1 MAVNKIVIDNEVKID
16 LTADTV
22 SPSTLALGITAHDKS
37 GELITGTM
45 ESGIPTST
53 NITNA
58 SHLFLGGR
66 LIDYRTVF
74 TFNGVRNCSYMFSG
88 CSTVEDL
95 SNVTIKDSGSNYYFS
110 LEGMFNNCSS
120 LKKLPNFIGTYV
132 LREYPFTGMFKGCSS
147 LVSIPANLFNYNFY
161 LGDSRGIAYMFYGCE
176 SLTTIPNLRIGYNSA
191 YTNGVTEDREGQWVN
206 LYQFA
211 FFECE
216 SLTAITNIPV
226 YSIADYQQKQNM
238 FDNTFTN
245 TYNVSSVTFIT
256 NNGVPYASNINNAT
270 IDLTSTG
277 HWGTL
282 DDGSTRPLSQSV
294 YNHISAVETI
304 NTLPDTTGSQYGRNV
319 IKFKK
324 NAGSA
329 TSGGAINTL
338 TEEEIAVATAKGWTV
353 ALVGLIN

>member
-1 MAVNKIVIDNEVKID
+1 MAVNKIVINDEIKID

-37 GELITGTM
+37 GNVITGTM
-45 ESGIPTST
+45 ESGIPTSI
-53 NITNA
+53 NINTP

-74 TFNGVRNCSYMFSG
+74 TFNNVDNCNYMFSG

-95 SNVTIKDSGSNYYFS
+95 SNVTINGSSNQYCSFD
-110 LEGMFNNCSS
+110 GMFNRCSS
-120 LKKLPNFIGTYV
+120 LKKLPNFSGSYM
-132 LREYPFTGMFKGCSS
+132 LGDYPFTGMFRGCSS

-161 LGDSRGIAYMFYGCE
+161 LGDSRGIAYMFFGCE
-176 SLTTIPNLRIGYNSA
+176 SLTTIPNLSIGYNSA
-191 YTNGVTEDREGQWVN
+191 YTNGVTVDKYGQWVN

-211 FFECE
+211 FFECK

-226 YSIADYQQKQNM
+226 YSIADYQQKQDM
-238 FDNTFTN
+238 FECTFTR
-245 TYNVSSVTFIT
+245 TYNASSVTFVT
-256 NNGVPYASNINNAT
+256 NNGVPYASNINNST
-270 IDLTSTG
+270 IDLTDTG
-277 HWGTL
+277 YGGTL
-282 DDGSTRPLSQSV
+282 DDGSTRSPSKSV

-329 TSGGAINTL
+329 TSGGSISDL
-338 TEEEIAVATAKGWTV
+338 TAEEIAVATAKGWTV
-353 ALVGLIN
+353 SLV

>member
-1 MAVNKIVIDNEVKID
+1 MGINKVVVNDEVKLD

-74 TFNGVRNCSYMFSG
+74 TFNDVNNCSYMFSG

-95 SNVTIKDSGSNYYFS
+95 SNVTINGNSSSRYFS
-110 LEGMFNNCSS
+110 LEGMFSYCSS
-120 LKKLPNFIGTYV
+120 LKKLPNFIGPYR
-132 LREYPFTGMFKGCSS
+132 LGDYPFTGMFRGCSS

-161 LGDSRGIAYMFYGCE
+161 LGHSRGIAYMFFGCE
-176 SLTTIPNLRIGYNSA
+176 SLTTIPNLSIGYNSA
-191 YTNGVTEDREGQWVN
+191 YTNGVTEDRGGQWVN

-211 FFECE
+211 FFECK

-226 YSIADYQQKQNM
+226 YRIADYQQKQDM
-238 FDNTFTN
+238 FTCTFTR
-245 TYNVSSVTFIT
+245 TYNASSVTFIT
-256 NNGVPYASNINNAT
+256 NKGVPYASDINNAT

-277 HWGTL
+277 YGGTL
-282 DDGSTRPLSQSV
+282 DDGSTRSLSESV

-304 NTLPDTTGSQYGRNV
+304 NTLPDTTGSQYGGNV

-324 NAGSA
+324 KAGSA
-329 TSGGAINTL
+329 TSGGSIGDL
-338 TEEEIAVATAKGWTV
+338 TAEEIAVATAKGWTV
-353 ALVGLIN
+353 TLV

>member
-1 MAVNKIVIDNEVKID
+1 MAVNKIVINDEIKID

-53 NITNA
+53 NITNV

-74 TFNGVRNCSYMFSG
+74 TFNGVGDCDYMFGG

-95 SNVTIKDSGSNYYFS
+95 SNVTIKSNSNRYCS
-110 LEGMFNNCSS
+110 LDGMFNYCSS
-120 LKKLPNFIGTYV
+120 LKKLPNFIGPYM
-132 LREYPFTGMFKGCSS
+132 LRDYPFTGMFRGCSS
-147 LVSIPANLFNYNFY
+147 LVSIPANLFSRNFY

-176 SLTTIPNLRIGYNSA
+176 SLTTIPNLSIGYNSA
-191 YTNGVTEDREGQWVN
+191 YTFGVPLDEEGQWVN

-211 FFECE
+211 FFECK

-226 YSIADYQQKQNM
+226 YRIADYQQKQNM
-238 FDNTFTN
+238 FDLTFTR
-245 TYNVSSVTFIT
+245 TYNASSVTFIT

-277 HWGTL
+277 YGGTL
-282 DDGSTRPLSQSV
+282 DDGSTRSLSESV

-304 NTLPDTTGSQYGRNV
+304 NTLPDTTGSQYGGNV

-324 NAGSA
+324 KAGSA
-329 TSGGAINTL
+329 TSGGSISDL
-338 TEEEIAVATAKGWTV
+338 TAEEIAVATAKGWTV
-353 ALVGLIN
+353 SLV